1 MVDCTLGTRCTFR
14 RRIKPIKT
22 MNTFIRPMLAAAVCA
37 AAACSPIEGQTYQS
51 EGGELSISV
60 NTVEPTRGIITD
72 SVLPDGSQI
81 AIAIFNPDGSKY
93 MNKNYSYLR
102 YTAENGEGSQI
113 WKTNSSVI
121 LGESEAVLY
130 ACHPYETYTFG
141 DMRNL
146 QIKANNYYQD
156 DFMYAGPYT
165 GLNVDNRH
173 VNITFKHALAAVR
186 LTTSRGSYEGVGSIR
201 SIGMGSPAA
210 GTGGYFDVTQGK
222 FTSVSTGGTIYP
234 TTSFEL
240 SDGPNTQYF
249 LLIPTGEA
257 GELKLMMTIDGT
269 TYEMSV
275 PDVLLEAGKI
285 TDLNVSVD
293 KTKLNLKSVTVT
305 EWWRTDRATVSA
317 PADYRITLDGIQEGI
332 SIGTVIGTDKSV
344 TITAVPY
351 VSKDAKVN
359 PVSFEGDATFSQQM
373 NEQTGVRT
381 MVIQDLQSHVTVT
394 FNGTTK

>member
-93 MNKNYSYLR
+93 MNKNYSYLL

-165 GLNVDNRH
+165 GLNADNRH
-173 VNITFKHALAAVR
+173 VNITLKHALAAVR

-201 SIGMGSPAA
+201 SIGMGSPVA

-257 GELKLMMTIDGT
+257 GELKVTMTIDGT
-269 TYEMSV
+269 TYEMAV
-275 PDVLLEAGKI
+275 PNVLLEAGKI
-285 TDLNVSVD
+285 TELNVSVD
-293 KTKLNLKSVTVT
+293 KTKLNLKSVTVAEWYRT
-305 EWWRTDRATVSA
+305 ERATVSA
-317 PADYRITLDGIQEGI
+317 PADYRVTLDGDQEGI

-359 PVSFEGDATFSQQM
+359 PVTFEGDATFSQQM
-373 NEQTGVRT
+373 NERTGVRT
-381 MVIQDLQSHVTVT
+381 ITIQELKSHVTVT
-394 FNGTTK
+394 FDGITL

>member
-1 MVDCTLGTRCTFR
+1 
-14 RRIKPIKT
+14 

-165 GLNVDNRH
+165 GLNADNRH
-173 VNITFKHALAAVR
+173 VNITLKHALAAVR
-186 LTTSRGSYEGVGSIR
+186 LTTSRGSYEGVGSIH
-201 SIGMGSPAA
+201 SIGMGSPVA

-257 GELKLMMTIDGT
+257 GELKLTMTIDGT
-269 TYEMSV
+269 SYTMSV

-285 TDLNVSVD
+285 TELNVSVD
-293 KTKLNLKSVTVT
+293 KSKLNLKSVTVA
-305 EWWRTDRATVSA
+305 EWYRTDRATISA
-317 PADYRITLDGIQEGI
+317 PADYRVTLDGDQEGI

-359 PVSFEGDATFSQQM
+359 PVTFEGDATFSQQM
-373 NEQTGVRT
+373 NERTGVRT
-381 MVIQDLQSHVTVT
+381 ITIQELKSHVTVT
-394 FNGTTK
+394 FDGITL

>member
-93 MNKNYSYLR
+93 MNKNYSYLL

-165 GLNVDNRH
+165 GLNADNRH
-173 VNITFKHALAAVR
+173 VNITLKHALAAVR
-186 LTTSRGSYEGVGSIR
+186 LTTSRGSYEGVGSIH
-201 SIGMGSPAA
+201 SIGMGSPVA

-257 GELKLMMTIDGT
+257 GELKLTMTIDGT
-269 TYEMSV
+269 SYTMSV

-285 TDLNVSVD
+285 TELNVSVD
-293 KTKLNLKSVTVT
+293 KTKLNLKSVTVA
-305 EWWRTDRATVSA
+305 EWYRTDRATISA
-317 PADYRITLDGIQEGI
+317 PADYRVTLDGDQEGI

-359 PVSFEGDATFSQQM
+359 PVTFEGDATFSQQM
-373 NEQTGVRT
+373 NERTGVRT
-381 MVIQDLQSHVTVT
+381 ITIQELKSHVTVT
-394 FNGTTK
+394 FDSITL

>member
-1 MVDCTLGTRCTFR
+1 MVDRTLGTRCTFR

-22 MNTFIRPMLAAAVCA
+22 MNTFIRPMLAAVVCA
-37 AAACSPIEGQTYQS
+37 AAACSPIEELTYQS
-51 EGGELSISV
+51 TGGELSISV

-93 MNKNYSYLR
+93 MNKNYSYLL

-165 GLNVDNRH
+165 GLNADNRH
-173 VNITFKHALAAVR
+173 VNITLKHALAAVR
-186 LTTSRGSYEGVGSIR
+186 LTTSRGSYEGIGSIH
-201 SIGMGSPAA
+201 SIGMGSPVA

-249 LLIPTGEA
+249 LLIPTGGA
-257 GELKLMMTIDGT
+257 GELKLTMTIDGT
-269 TYEMSV
+269 TYTMSV

-285 TDLNVSVD
+285 TELNVSVD
-293 KTKLNLKSVTVT
+293 KTKLNLKSVTVA
-305 EWWRTDRATVSA
+305 EWYRTDRATISA
-317 PADYRITLDGIQEGI
+317 PADYRVTLDGDQEGI

-359 PVSFEGDATFSQQM
+359 PVTFEGDATFSQQM
-373 NEQTGVRT
+373 NERTGVRT
-381 MVIQDLQSHVTVT
+381 ITIQELKSHVTVT
-394 FNGTTK
+394 FDGITL

>member
-1 MVDCTLGTRCTFR
+1 
-14 RRIKPIKT
+14 

-93 MNKNYSYLR
+93 MNKNYSYLL

-165 GLNVDNRH
+165 GLNADNRH
-173 VNITFKHALAAVR
+173 VNITLKHALAAVR
-186 LTTSRGSYEGVGSIR
+186 LTTSRGSYEGVGSIH
-201 SIGMGSPAA
+201 SIGMGSPVA

-257 GELKLMMTIDGT
+257 GELKLTMTIDGT
-269 TYEMSV
+269 SYTMSV

-285 TDLNVSVD
+285 TELNVSVD
-293 KTKLNLKSVTVT
+293 KSKLNLKSVTVA
-305 EWWRTDRATVSA
+305 EWYRTDRATISA
-317 PADYRITLDGIQEGI
+317 PADYRVTLDGDQEGI

-359 PVSFEGDATFSQQM
+359 PVTFEGDATFSQQM
-373 NEQTGVRT
+373 NERTGVRT
-381 MVIQDLQSHVTVT
+381 ITIQELKSHVTVT
-394 FNGTTK
+394 FDGITL

>member
-1 MVDCTLGTRCTFR
+1 
-14 RRIKPIKT
+14 

-93 MNKNYSYLR
+93 MNKNYSYLL

-165 GLNVDNRH
+165 GLNADNRH
-173 VNITFKHALAAVR
+173 VNITLKHALAAVR

-201 SIGMGSPAA
+201 SIGMGSPVA

-222 FTSVSTGGTIYP
+222 FTSVTTGGIIYP

-249 LLIPTGEA
+249 LLIPTGES
-257 GELKLMMTIDGT
+257 GELKLTMTIDGT
-269 TYEMSV
+269 TYEMAV
-275 PDVLLEAGKI
+275 PNVLLEAGKI
-285 TDLNVSVD
+285 TELNVSVD
-293 KTKLNLKSVTVT
+293 KTKLNLKSVTVAEWYRT
-305 EWWRTDRATVSA
+305 ERATVSA
-317 PADYRITLDGIQEGI
+317 PADYRVTLDGDQEGI

-359 PVSFEGDATFSQQM
+359 PVTFEGDATFSQQM
-373 NEQTGVRT
+373 NERTGVRT
-381 MVIQDLQSHVTVT
+381 ITIQELKSHVTVT
-394 FNGTTK
+394 FDGITL

>member
-1 MVDCTLGTRCTFR
+1 
-14 RRIKPIKT
+14 
-22 MNTFIRPMLAAAVCA
+22 MLAAAIFA
-37 AAACSPIEGQTYQS
+37 AAACSALEEQAFQTPS
-51 EGGELSISV
+51 SELSISV
-60 NTVEPTRGIITD
+60 NTVQPTKGIITD

-165 GLNVDNRH
+165 GLNADNRH
-173 VNITFKHALAAVR
+173 ANITLKHALAAVR

-201 SIGMGSPAA
+201 SIGRGSPVA

-222 FTSVSTGGTIYP
+222 FTSVTTGGIIYP

-240 SDGPNTQYF
+240 SDGTNTQYF

-257 GELKLMMTIDGT
+257 GELKLTMTIDGT
-269 TYEMSV
+269 IYEMSV
-275 PDVLLEAGKI
+275 PDILLEAGKI
-285 TDLNVSVD
+285 TELNVSVD
-293 KTKLNLKSVTVT
+293 KSKLNLKSVTVT

-317 PADYRITLDGIQEGI
+317 PADYRVTLDGDQEGI

-359 PVSFEGDATFSQQM
+359 PVTFEGDATFSQQM
-373 NEQTGVRT
+373 NERTGVRT
-381 MVIQDLQSHVTVT
+381 ITIQELKSHVTVT
-394 FNGTTK
+394 FDSITL

>member
-1 MVDCTLGTRCTFR
+1 
-14 RRIKPIKT
+14 

-37 AAACSPIEGQTYQS
+37 AASCSQLEEQPHS
-51 EGGELSISV
+51 DMGGELTISV
-60 NTVEPTRGIITD
+60 NTVQPTRGIITD

-81 AIAIFNPDGSKY
+81 AIAIYNPDGSKY
-93 MNKNYSYLR
+93 MNKNYNYLR
-102 YTAENGEGSQI
+102 YTAKNGVGSQI
-113 WKTNSSVI
+113 WETSSSVI

-130 ACHPYETYTFG
+130 ACHPYETYTYG

-156 DFMYAGPYT
+156 DFMYAGPYI

-201 SIGMGSPAA
+201 SIGMGSPVA

-222 FTSVSTGGTIYP
+222 FTSVSTGGIIYP

-257 GELKLMMTIDGT
+257 GELKLTMTIDGT
-269 TYEMSV
+269 TYEMAV

-285 TDLNVSVD
+285 TELNVSVD
-293 KTKLNLKSVTVT
+293 KTKLNLKSVTVAEWYRT
-305 EWWRTDRATVSA
+305 ERATVSA
-317 PADYRITLDGIQEGI
+317 PADYRVTLDGDQEGI

-359 PVSFEGDATFSQQM
+359 PVTFEGDATFSQQM
-373 NEQTGVRT
+373 NERTGVRT
-381 MVIQDLQSHVTVT
+381 ITIQELKSHVTVT
-394 FNGTTK
+394 FDGITL

>member
-1 MVDCTLGTRCTFR
+1 
-14 RRIKPIKT
+14 

-37 AAACSPIEGQTYQS
+37 AASCSQLEEQPHSDT
-51 EGGELSISV
+51 GGGLSISV
-60 NTVEPTRGIITD
+60 STVQPTRGIITD

-81 AIAIFNPDGSKY
+81 AIAIYNPDGSKY
-93 MNKNYSYLR
+93 MNKNYNYLR
-102 YTAENGEGSQI
+102 YTAKNGVGSQI
-113 WKTNSSVI
+113 WETSSSVI

-130 ACHPYETYTFG
+130 ACHPYETYTYG

-156 DFMYAGPYT
+156 DFMYAGPYI

-201 SIGMGSPAA
+201 SIGMGSPVA

-222 FTSVSTGGTIYP
+222 FTSVTTGGIIYP

-249 LLIPTGEA
+249 LLIPTGES
-257 GELKLMMTIDGT
+257 GELKLTMTIDGT
-269 TYEMSV
+269 TYEMAV
-275 PDVLLEAGKI
+275 PNVLLEAGKI
-285 TDLNVSVD
+285 TELNVSVD
-293 KTKLNLKSVTVT
+293 KTKLNLKSVTVAEWYRT
-305 EWWRTDRATVSA
+305 ERATVSA
-317 PADYRITLDGIQEGI
+317 PADYRVTLDGDQEGI

-359 PVSFEGDATFSQQM
+359 PVTFEGDATFSQQM
-373 NEQTGVRT
+373 NERTGVRT
-381 MVIQDLQSHVTVT
+381 ITIQELKSHVTVT
-394 FNGTTK
+394 FDGITL

>member
-93 MNKNYSYLR
+93 MNKNYSYLL

-165 GLNVDNRH
+165 GLNADNRH
-173 VNITFKHALAAVR
+173 VNITLKHALAAVR
-186 LTTSRGSYEGVGSIR
+186 LTTSRGSYEGVGSIH
-201 SIGMGSPAA
+201 SIGMGSPVA

-257 GELKLMMTIDGT
+257 GELKLTMTIDGT
-269 TYEMSV
+269 SYTMSV

-285 TDLNVSVD
+285 TELNVSVD
-293 KTKLNLKSVTVT
+293 KSKLNLKSVTVA
-305 EWWRTDRATVSA
+305 EWYRTDRATISA
-317 PADYRITLDGIQEGI
+317 PADYRVTLDGDQEGI

-359 PVSFEGDATFSQQM
+359 PVTFEGDATFSQQM
-373 NEQTGVRT
+373 NERTGVRT
-381 MVIQDLQSHVTVT
+381 ITIQELKSHVTVT
-394 FNGTTK
+394 FDGITL

>member
-93 MNKNYSYLR
+93 MNKNYSYLL

-165 GLNVDNRH
+165 GLNADNRH
-173 VNITFKHALAAVR
+173 VNITLKHALAAVR
-186 LTTSRGSYEGVGSIR
+186 LTTSRGSYEGIGSIH
-201 SIGMGSPAA
+201 SIGMGSPVA

-222 FTSVSTGGTIYP
+222 FTSVTTGGTIYP

-257 GELKLMMTIDGT
+257 GELKLTMTIDGT
-269 TYEMSV
+269 SYTMSV

-285 TDLNVSVD
+285 TELNVSVD
-293 KTKLNLKSVTVT
+293 KSKLNLKSVTVA
-305 EWWRTDRATVSA
+305 EWYRTDRATISA
-317 PADYRITLDGIQEGI
+317 PADYRVTLDGDQEGI

-359 PVSFEGDATFSQQM
+359 PVTFEGDATFSQQM
-373 NEQTGVRT
+373 NERTGVRT
-381 MVIQDLQSHVTVT
+381 ITIQELKSHVTVT
-394 FNGTTK
+394 FDGITL

>member
-1 MVDCTLGTRCTFR
+1 
-14 RRIKPIKT
+14 

-37 AAACSPIEGQTYQS
+37 AAACSQLEEQPHS
-51 EGGELSISV
+51 DMGGELTISV
-60 NTVEPTRGIITD
+60 NTVQPTRGIITD

-81 AIAIFNPDGSKY
+81 AIAIYNPDGSKY
-93 MNKNYSYLR
+93 MNKNYNYLR
-102 YTAENGEGSQI
+102 YTAKNGVGSQI
-113 WKTNSSVI
+113 WETSSSVI

-130 ACHPYETYTFG
+130 ACHPYETYTYG

-186 LTTSRGSYEGVGSIR
+186 LTTSRGSYEGVGAIR
-201 SIGMGSPAA
+201 SIGMGSPVA

-222 FTSVSTGGTIYP
+222 FTSVSTGGIIYP

-257 GELKLMMTIDGT
+257 GELKLTMTIDGT
-269 TYEMSV
+269 TYEMAV

-285 TDLNVSVD
+285 TELNVSVD
-293 KTKLNLKSVTVT
+293 KTKLNLKSVTVAEWYRT
-305 EWWRTDRATVSA
+305 ERATVSA
-317 PADYRITLDGIQEGI
+317 PADYRVTLDGDQEGI

-359 PVSFEGDATFSQQM
+359 PVTFEGDATFSQQM
-373 NEQTGVRT
+373 NERTGVRT
-381 MVIQDLQSHVTVT
+381 ITIQELKSHVTVT
-394 FNGTTK
+394 FDGITL

>member
-1 MVDCTLGTRCTFR
+1 
-14 RRIKPIKT
+14 

-37 AAACSPIEGQTYQS
+37 AAACSPIEEETYQS
-51 EGGELSISV
+51 EGGELKISV

-72 SVLPDGSQI
+72 PVLPDGSQI

-93 MNKNYSYLR
+93 MNKNYSYLL
-102 YTAENGEGSQI
+102 YTAKNGEGSQI
-113 WKTNSSVI
+113 WETSSTVR

-130 ACHPYETYTFG
+130 ACHPYETYSFG

-165 GLNVDNRH
+165 GLNADNRH
-173 VNITFKHALAAVR
+173 VNITLKHALAAVR

-201 SIGMGSPAA
+201 SIGMGSPVA

-222 FTSVSTGGTIYP
+222 FTSVSTGGIIYP

-257 GELKLMMTIDGT
+257 GELKLTMTIDGS

-285 TDLNVSVD
+285 TDLNVSVE
-293 KTKLNLKSVTVT
+293 KTKLNLKSVTVA
-305 EWWRTDRATVSA
+305 EWYRTDRASISA
-317 PADYRITLDGIQEGI
+317 SAEYRVTLDGNQEGI

-351 VSKDAKVN
+351 VSKDAKVS
-359 PVSFEGDATFSQQM
+359 PVTFEGDATFSQQM
-373 NEQTGVRT
+373 NESTGVRT
-381 MVIQDLQSHVTVT
+381 IVIKDLNSHVTVT
-394 FNGTTK
+394 FNGINL

>member
-1 MVDCTLGTRCTFR
+1 
-14 RRIKPIKT
+14 

-37 AAACSPIEGQTYQS
+37 AAACSPLEEQPHS
-51 EGGELSISV
+51 DMGGELTISV
-60 NTVEPTRGIITD
+60 STVQPTRGIITD

-81 AIAIFNPDGSKY
+81 AIAIYNPDGSKY
-93 MNKNYSYLR
+93 MNKNYNYLR
-102 YTAENGEGSQI
+102 YTAKNGEGSQI
-113 WKTNSSVI
+113 WETSSSVI
-121 LGESEAVLY
+121 LGENEAVLY
-130 ACHPYETYTFG
+130 ACHPYETYTYG

-146 QIKANNYYQD
+146 QIKANNFYQD

-165 GLNVDNRH
+165 GLNADNRH

-201 SIGMGSPAA
+201 SIGMGSPVA

-257 GELKLMMTIDGT
+257 GELKVTMTIDGT
-269 TYEMSV
+269 TYEMAV
-275 PDVLLEAGKI
+275 PNVLLEAGKI
-285 TDLNVSVD
+285 TELNVSVD
-293 KTKLNLKSVTVT
+293 KTKLNLKSVTVAEWYRT
-305 EWWRTDRATVSA
+305 ERATVSA
-317 PADYRITLDGIQEGI
+317 PADYRVTLDGDQEGI

-359 PVSFEGDATFSQQM
+359 PVTFEGDANFSQQM
-373 NEQTGVRT
+373 NERTGVRT
-381 MVIQDLQSHVTVT
+381 ITIQELKSHVTVT
-394 FNGTTK
+394 FDGITL

>member
-1 MVDCTLGTRCTFR
+1 MVNSQMETAGTCR
-14 RRIKPIKT
+14 RRIKPLKT

-37 AAACSPIEGQTYQS
+37 AAACSPLEEQPNSDT
-51 EGGELSISV
+51 GGELSISV
-60 NTVEPTRGIITD
+60 STVQPTRGIITD

-81 AIAIFNPDGSKY
+81 AIAIYNPDGSKY
-93 MNKNYSYLR
+93 MNKNYNYLR
-102 YTAENGEGSQI
+102 YTAKNGEGSQI
-113 WKTNSSVI
+113 WETSSSVI
-121 LGESEAVLY
+121 LGGSEAVLY
-130 ACHPYETYTFG
+130 ACHPYETYTYG

-201 SIGMGSPAA
+201 SIGMGSPVA

-249 LLIPTGEA
+249 LLIPTGES
-257 GELKLMMTIDGT
+257 GELKLTMTIDGT
-269 TYEMSV
+269 TYEMAV
-275 PDVLLEAGKI
+275 PNVLLEAGKI
-285 TDLNVSVD
+285 TELNVSVD
-293 KTKLNLKSVTVT
+293 KTKLNLKSVTVAEWYRT
-305 EWWRTDRATVSA
+305 ERATVSA
-317 PADYRITLDGIQEGI
+317 PADYRVTLDGDQEGI

-359 PVSFEGDATFSQQM
+359 PVTFEGDATFSQQM
-373 NEQTGVRT
+373 NERTGVRT
-381 MVIQDLQSHVTVT
+381 ITIQELKSHVTVT
-394 FNGTTK
+394 FDGITL